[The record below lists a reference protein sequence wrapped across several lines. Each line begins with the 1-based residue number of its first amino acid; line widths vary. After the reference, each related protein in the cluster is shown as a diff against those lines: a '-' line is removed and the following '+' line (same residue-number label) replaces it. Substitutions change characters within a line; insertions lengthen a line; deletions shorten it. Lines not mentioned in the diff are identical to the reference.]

1 MAKIE
6 NGETVIVVLQNPRE
20 KVWGILNEINQAG
33 IFVYGI
39 DLNAFEDLVRALQNK
54 EPFYG
59 LSEQF
64 IPLWRLE
71 RINRDE
77 QCGEIPSMQQHFER
91 RTGLLLSQV

>member
-6 NGETVIVVLQNPRE
+6 NGEAVIVVLQNPRE
-20 KVWGILNEINQAG
+20 KIWGVLHEISPAG
-33 IFVYGI
+33 AFVFGV
-39 DLNAFEDLVRALQNK
+39 DLNSFEDFVRALQNQ

-71 RINRDE
+71 KITKDE
-77 QCGEIPSMQQHFER
+77 ACGEIPSMQQEFEK
-91 RTGLLLSQV
+91 RTGLLLAQM